1 MAAPQFAPEE
11 LQDIHDLAARWGKIV
26 ARHAFGDAGPDLDAD
41 LATLER
47 VALAAA
53 GGLTEG
59 TLAVLL
65 QQQAQ
70 ALPAETPC
78 PACGRSCP
86 IRHEPRT
93 LATAHGG
100 ALRYREPAA
109 HCPACRRD
117 FFPSA
122 SGPALGGHSYTPIL
136 LERIITLAGRLAS
149 FEQVAVALEIAAD
162 VKLTGR
168 QVQRLTQEVGAEL
181 AQRRDEQAERYRRRE
196 LPSQAAPPPVAVV
209 EVDGGRLGTR
219 RPGPGRGCISPRPR
233 RTRSLAW

>member
-26 ARHAFGDAGPDLDAD
+26 ARHAFGDAGPGLDAD

-122 SGPALGGHSYTPIL
+122 SGPA
-136 LERIITLAGRLAS
+136 
-149 FEQVAVALEIAAD
+149 
-162 VKLTGR
+162 
-168 QVQRLTQEVGAEL
+168 
-181 AQRRDEQAERYRRRE
+181 
-196 LPSQAAPPPVAVV
+196 
-209 EVDGGRLGTR
+209 
-219 RPGPGRGCISPRPR
+219 PGRP
-233 RTRSLAW
+233 